1 MIKVVYFDEG
11 SATDYLTIKNGGSLV
26 LETQNK
32 KITSHSESG
41 SVGIRVKSLFNYLFV
56 KGEAGANFDIDLSN
70 MGEKLINSTISNTIL
85 SDFLDLVQKNQDE
98 IIKLSGY
105 RAYTLKNS
113 IAYFQ
118 TITPFLRMA
127 EGKIA
132 IDEEFKFKIDS
143 MHDTLKESKG
153 YYELLAINESNDK
166 SKIILRFNNNAFK
179 NNYSI
184 SDLEKMD
191 FIYYGVKVGSM
202 KEKLLDFNSLFD
214 IKDEAEIA
222 TSIEDI
228 DMKENNKEELD
239 VYDIILAG
247 VS

>member
-11 SATDYLTIKNGGSLV
+11 SATDYLTVKNGGSLV
-26 LETQNK
+26 FESQHK
-32 KITSHSESG
+32 KTSSHSESG
-41 SVGIRVKSLFNYLFV
+41 HAGLRIKSLFNYLFV
-56 KGEAGANFDIDLSN
+56 KGDAESNIDIDLSN
-70 MGEKLINSTISNTIL
+70 VGEKLINTTISNTIL
-85 SDFLDLVQKNQDE
+85 SDFLDLVDKNKHE
-98 IIKLSGY
+98 IIKLTEY
-105 RAYTLKNS
+105 RAYTMENS

-127 EGKIA
+127 EGKIS

-153 YYELLAINESNDK
+153 YYELLGVNKSNKESN
-166 SKIILRFNNNAFK
+166 IILRFNNNAFK

-202 KEKLLDFNSLFD
+202 KEELLDFNKLFD
-214 IKDEAEIA
+214 TKEKTKIL

-228 DMKENNKEELD
+228 KLREDSGEELD

-247 VS
+247 VN